1 MFLMIRRPPRS
12 TRTDPLFPYTT
23 LFRSLSPETMA
34 AIGRWREAARIE
46 SGPLFR
52 RVETHFDGS
61 IASVGRSALHPHSIT
76 LIYKR
81 LTRAAANKKLLGA
94 KGEEEVER
102 WGAAVSSRSEAR
114 RVGKGGVRTGET
126 L

>member
-23 LFRSLSPETMA
+23 LFRSLSPEPMA

-52 RVETHFDGS
+52 RVETHLDAS
-61 IASVGRSALHPHSIT
+61 IASVGRGALPPHSIT
-76 LIYKR
+76 SNYNRLI
-81 LTRAAANKKLLGA
+81 RAAATNKLLGA
-94 KGEEEVER
+94 MGGAGVER
-102 WGAAVSSRSEAR
+102 GVGAVSRHSLRTQ
-114 RVGKGGVRTGET
+114 GGRQVVREC
-126 L
+126 